1 MMLERRQWPKEGRK
15 LRCKCVAEE
24 SLVPDIRLPLT
35 TVVSNKTHGEH
46 KEGKPCLLYLYST
59 EQPTAIMLRINY
71 KVYETGWRKASITPS
86 VLCGAFCVILV
97 VIRSREQLRL
107 STGCLSSWCEMCQQI
122 DMPHFSNGQYM
133 ARKNIPQHLYLGNQ
147 SRERTFNISELMFI
161 MFFFIKTNLFFE
173 EGILW
178 LVIYWKLVFT
188 SHKF

>member
-147 SRERTFNISELMFI
+147 SRERTFNISDLMFI
-161 MFFFIKTNLFFE
+161 MFFFHQN
-173 EGILW
+173 
-178 LVIYWKLVFT
+178 KLVLWRRNFMIVYLL
-188 SHKF
+188 KAGFYKP